1 MSTSSHQRRAFRG
14 DARFYAGIALVAL
27 SVGGVWTL
35 LSSADGTRPALQAT
49 RTIVPGESISAAD
62 VSVVEVDLG
71 TLANDYLQPHEL
83 AEGAVSARTVEAG
96 ELLPAGAITTSDDRR
111 STTVVVESSTG
122 LPKSIGPGSTVEVWQ
137 APALDDGRR
146 HDVPRLLLG
155 DVVVESVVVPEG
167 VLAEETAEVELVIE
181 RSDVADVL
189 AALTGGDALSVVPVG
204 ADR

>member
-1 MSTSSHQRRAFRG
+1 MSTSPHQRRAFRG
-14 DARFYAGIALVAL
+14 DARFFVGIALVAL

-49 RTIVPGESISAAD
+49 RTIVPGESISADD
-62 VSVVEVDLG
+62 VAVVEVDLG
-71 TLANDYLQPHEL
+71 ALADDYLQPHDL
-83 AEGAVSARTVEAG
+83 VEGAVAGRTVGAG
-96 ELLPAGAITTSDDRR
+96 ELVPADATTTSDDRR
-111 STTVVVESSTG
+111 STTIVVESSTG
-122 LPKSIGPGSTVEVWQ
+122 LPQSIGPGSTVEVWQ
-137 APALDDGRR
+137 APPLDDGRR

-189 AALTGGDALSVVPVG
+189 AAITGGAALSVVPVG
-204 ADR
+204 TAR